1 MKPFS
6 FYHWLSVFLCLPL
19 AGHAQHNGSTLACR
33 YSITPEQALQLVHCT
48 AEQAKEP
55 ERPCDSWQALAA
67 ILSGQIPTDTLLNTP
82 LLFGTT
88 PAAAADQPGQAVG
101 WYVVAAVAGDSLLM
115 QVYSVSNLSVFVRDN
130 SRALEVVVYDER
142 VQPVSQ
148 AQVWLGDR
156 PLRYWPDTR
165 SYWLP
170 RCRAGGLLR
179 VEARGEMI
187 LQEVKEISVW
197 SFSKRRRVH
206 RKARMMQHPVGRVV
220 YKSSFRLKNAVAA
233 PFSSRARWAL
243 QNMRDS
249 DLRQRMRQ
257 KGLYGYVLFSK
268 PRYLPG
274 DTLRVT
280 AYAANRKGK
289 PRSGPVRFYVQG
301 NGKKYF
307 KTVLKPWKMG
317 HFLVEKPLKDTLVLD
332 KDYYVVLY
340 EPRKI
345 KRRLRKAGFHAE
357 DFRTLKG
364 EFRYEDYQLNSVT
377 YNMSTQPA
385 YASADSAWIAL
396 NATDSNGEHVPA
408 IRAQLTAT
416 VTSVGALRDTAVWI
430 PDTLW
435 HAQTLLREDGETRIA
450 IPPAAWPAADVYVRV
465 SGDFFNHAGEMQH
478 QELSFWVRST
488 HPLTQGQ
495 PQPILQCFA
504 AQDNLLEGKWLY
516 PDVTTPDTALL
527 HYWHYGNRQSV
538 RHLRLPFKDTLPP
551 DVWKAELRSG
561 AQTSVYRHT
570 PSRAFARF
578 TTKSDTVMLLLDN
591 PAREYIRYTLW
602 EDGRVLMDGSTG
614 DSVWV
619 WSAFRPQHQYRFCYT
634 VHNKEAQEERYQC
647 NSYHFTPH
655 ALRVHVHAPAQ
666 VKPGAVGQ
674 VRIAVEDSRGRR
686 VPDVHLSAAGINA
699 RFGADELPFTAPL
712 VKGGIWR
719 TSFANGH
726 FKTTP
731 LTASRTKRGV
741 SISKMH
747 PDSSKGWYKRLSLDT
762 ILYYQL
768 RHEPNADRA
777 FLHCR
782 PFYQQEQTDTA
793 AFPQFSPFVVKNGE
807 QQTVHLIFCNKQL
820 CYSSAVSTPP
830 PYSFYGMEGSNEIVL
845 RTASAQYTLQ
855 KVSLRKGEKCH
866 FSIEERPDS
875 FAWRVRAGDQE
886 WPIVRKPCPDTLDS
900 FERQILGQ
908 SLLLWQPL
916 PHQKGEHLFWQ
927 GPRRVQWA
935 GNTRNDLQVVG
946 PFSKTEDLIS
956 FFRPGDFFTQFQ
968 FEPGFR
974 YELIPGRERLYADDA
989 WDGYVKKLPKTVRG
1003 QHPGQLALR
1012 LSDLIPMK
1020 KTREYEAKIRAF
1032 VPVGKDQSGKAALQV
1047 QTTLPRDTVIKA
1059 ILLRTALYAGKTG
1072 ATSGAFSFKD
1082 TIFGPFN
1089 PSVRR
1094 WEGLIPGLYDL
1105 YFYTPDD
1112 YVAQVAVLLKKDTTL
1127 CIQLGRLSF
1136 QKADTGKRLGDRIRL
1151 DSVEVIRK
1159 TGEWSRFSQHIYLP
1173 GSTLLTGRV
1182 SDGGEALIG
1191 ASVKVLQNGI
1201 FIKGGIT
1208 DVDGRFQITVLPG
1221 IYDVDIAYTG
1231 YATQRITGMVLRR
1244 HLREEM
1250 EIVMSATTLLKEV
1263 LILGHAV
1270 PLVERDMVLAGSTLS
1285 EVTTYRTTLEPAY
1298 LYDRFEETDADSP
1311 KDKKPDDPT
1320 AGMAP
1325 EPVAVR
1331 RRFDDSAYWQPGLL
1345 TDQNGEAAFS
1355 VHFPDDITAWRSV
1368 ALGMDR
1374 RRRGGAGTGLTRTFM
1389 PLSAQ
1394 LALPRFAVAG
1404 DRFEAGGLAQH
1415 RGADSVRVQTA
1426 FFQNDRLLQQNL
1438 AFLRNARTEYA
1449 SVEVPADA
1457 DSVRLRYEIRAPQEA
1472 DAEERSIAILR
1483 AGTERVEGDFWII
1496 ERDTEWVFT
1505 PKAGQGPVTLRVL
1518 KSGFEVLAEDLR
1530 YLAGYPYGCN
1540 EQTASRLIAL
1550 LLAQKIGRQWP
1561 ARAFPRAEEAVA
1573 LCLKRLEA
1581 AQNADGSWG
1590 WWAKDRT
1597 EHWMTLYVL
1606 RALCFAQ
1613 QEGHSTEALHRGL
1626 VWVRGQLDG
1635 FRLSDRTAALSL
1647 LRSCGVAVEC
1657 VPYLK
1662 NARPGKGAT
1671 LNDRLAWIQLLQLC
1685 GQATAQDSLLTL
1697 LTPTQTGALFCGTE
1711 NNDWY
1716 DRRAMNTLLAYD
1728 IAVAAGW
1735 DDIAKRIR
1743 RYWWQSRTILRR
1755 NTIETA
1761 QIVLRLLP
1769 HVSTGEKGTLW
1780 VNHASGIT
1788 TDADL
1793 RFPDNAPLH
1802 LQAKGGSFW
1811 AISATQRRFDPDPP
1825 PVSNHFSIQSAFF
1838 QRGQPCK
1845 TGILQRAEAAVMEIR
1860 VAVAAASEYVMLEV
1874 PIPAGCTYLDK
1885 NVSSASAVTHTE
1897 FFRDRAVLFFRSLP
1911 TGTHTFKISL
1921 QPRFTGNFT
1930 RNPARMEQMYFPV
1943 FYGCNRLEKVEIK
1956 SN

>member
-1 MKPFS
+1 M
-6 FYHWLSVFLCLPL
+6 CLPFT
-19 AGHAQHNGSTLACR
+19 GHAQHQGSTLAYR
-33 YSITPEQALQLVHCT
+33 YAITKEQALQLALCSTKHET
-48 AEQAKEP
+48 RP
-55 ERPCDSWQALAA
+55 EHPCDEWQKIAA
-67 ILSGQIPTDTLLNTP
+67 TLSGQVPGDTLLNIP
-82 LLFGTT
+82 LLFGAAH
-88 PAAAADQPGQAVG
+88 AAAVEQPGQAVG
-101 WYVVAAVAGDSLLM
+101 WYVVAAVVQDSLLM
-115 QVYSVSNLSVFVRDN
+115 QMYSVSNLSVFVRDN

-142 VQPVSQ
+142 VQPVSE

-156 PLRYWPDTR
+156 PLRYRADTR

-170 RCRAGGLLR
+170 RCRTGGVLR
-179 VEARGEMI
+179 VEARGEMV
-187 LQEVKEISVW
+187 LQEVKETSAW
-197 SFSKRRRVH
+197 SFSKRRRAH
-206 RKARMMQHPVGRVV
+206 RKTRMMQHRVGRIV
-220 YKSSFRLKNAVAA
+220 YKNSFRLKNAIAA

-243 QNMRDS
+243 QNMRHS
-249 DLRQRMRQ
+249 NVRQRMIN

-289 PRSGPVRFYVQG
+289 PQSGPVCFYIQG

-307 KTVLKPWKMG
+307 KTLLKPQQTG

-345 KRRLRKAGFHAE
+345 KHRLRKAGYDAE

-377 YNMSTQPA
+377 CNMSTQPA
-385 YASADSAWIAL
+385 YAPTDSVWIAL
-396 NATDSNGEHVPA
+396 NVTDANGERVPA
-408 IRAQLTAT
+408 IRVRLTAT

-435 HAQTLLREDGETRIA
+435 RTQTLLREDGETRIA
-450 IPPAAWPAADVYVRV
+450 IPPVAWPAADVYVRV
-465 SGDFFNHAGEMQH
+465 SGDFFTHAGEMQH
-478 QELSFWVRST
+478 QELGFWVRST
-488 HPLTQGQ
+488 HPLTPGQ
-495 PQPILQCFA
+495 PGPILQWSA
-504 AQDNLLEGKWLY
+504 VQTNVLEGKWMY
-516 PDVTTPDTALL
+516 PDAATPDTALL

-538 RHLRLPFKDTLPP
+538 RHLRLPFRDTLPP
-551 DVWKAELRSG
+551 HVWKAELRSG
-561 AQTSVYRHT
+561 MQTSVYRHA
-570 PSRAFARF
+570 PARAFARF

-591 PAREYIRYTLW
+591 PAQEYIRYTLW
-602 EDGRVLMDGSTG
+602 QDGRVLLDGSTS
-614 DSVWV
+614 DSVWI

-634 VHNKEAQEERYQC
+634 LHNKEAQEERYQC
-647 NSYHFTPH
+647 DSYHFTPH
-655 ALRVHVHAPAQ
+655 ALRVRVSAPAQ
-666 VKPGAVGQ
+666 VKPGAIGQ
-674 VRIAVEDSRGRR
+674 VHIAVEDSRGRR
-686 VPDVHLSAAGINA
+686 VPDVHLSATGINA
-699 RFGADELPFTAPL
+699 RFGADELPLTAPL
-712 VKGGIWR
+712 VKSGVWR

-726 FKTTP
+726 FKITP
-731 LTASRTKRGV
+731 LTSSRTKGGV

-747 PDSSKGWYKRLSLDT
+747 PDSNKGWYKRLSLDT

-768 RHEPNADRA
+768 RHEPTADRA

-782 PFYQQEQTDTA
+782 PFYGQEQTDSA
-793 AFPQFSPFVVKNGE
+793 AFPQFSPFVIENGE
-807 QQTVHLIFCNKQL
+807 QQAVHLIFCNKQL

-830 PYSFYGMEGSNEIVL
+830 PYSFYGMAGSNEIVL

-855 KVSLRKGEKCH
+855 HVSLHKGEKCH
-866 FSIEERPDS
+866 FSIEERSDIP
-875 FAWRVRAGDQE
+875 AWRVRAGDQE
-886 WPIVRKPCPDTLDS
+886 WPIARKSCPDTLDS
-900 FERQILGQ
+900 FERQLLGQ

-916 PHQKGEHLFWQ
+916 PHQKGDHLFWQ

-935 GNTRNDLQVVG
+935 GNTRNNLQIVG
-946 PFSKTEDLIS
+946 PFSKNEDLIS
-956 FFRPGDFFTQFQ
+956 FLRPGDFFTQFQ

-974 YELIPGRERLYADDA
+974 HELIPGRERLYADEA
-989 WDGYVKKLPKTVRG
+989 WDSYLGKLPKTVRG
-1003 QHPGQLALR
+1003 QNPGQLALR

-1032 VPVGKDQSGKAALQV
+1032 VPVGKDESGKAALQV

-1059 ILLRTALYAGKTG
+1059 IFLRTALYGEKTG
-1072 ATSGAFSFKD
+1072 ATSGAFLFKD
-1082 TIFGPFN
+1082 TILGPFN

-1127 CIQLGRLSF
+1127 CIQLARLSF
-1136 QKADTGKRLGDRIRL
+1136 QKAGTGKRLGDRIRL
-1151 DSVEVIRK
+1151 DSVEVIQK
-1159 TGEWSRFSQHIYLP
+1159 TGEWSRFSQHITLP

-1182 SDGGEALIG
+1182 SGGGEALIG
-1191 ASVKVLQNGI
+1191 ATVKVLQNGT

-1208 DVDGRFQITVLPG
+1208 DLDGRFQIMVLPG
-1221 IYDVDIAYTG
+1221 IYDVVISYTG
-1231 YATQRITGMVLRR
+1231 YATQRITGIVLRR

-1250 EIVMSATTLLKEV
+1250 EIAMSATTLLNEV

-1270 PLVERDMVLAGSTLS
+1270 PLVERDMVSTGSTLS
-1285 EVTTYRTTLEPAY
+1285 GVTPYRTTLEPVY
-1298 LYDRFEETDADSP
+1298 LYDRFQETDTVSIRDEKQEETIGSTVP
-1311 KDKKPDDPT
+1311 Q
-1320 AGMAP
+1320 
-1325 EPVAVR
+1325 PVAVR
-1331 RRFDDSAYWQPGLL
+1331 RRFNDSAYWQPELL

-1368 ALGMDR
+1368 AVGMDR
-1374 RRRGGAGTGLTRTFM
+1374 RRRGGAGTDLTRTFM

-1404 DRFEAGGLAQH
+1404 DRFEAGGFVQY

-1426 FFQNDRLLQQNL
+1426 FFQNDHLLQQNS
-1438 AFLRNARTEYA
+1438 AFVRTALTESA
-1449 SVEVPADA
+1449 SVQVPSDA
-1457 DSVRLRYEIRAPQEA
+1457 DSLQLRYEIRAPQEA

-1518 KSGFEVLAEDLR
+1518 KSGLDVLAEDLR
-1530 YLAGYPYGCN
+1530 YLADYPYGCN
-1540 EQTASRLIAL
+1540 EQTASRLTAL

-1561 ARAFPRAEEAVA
+1561 AKALPRAEKEVA

-1581 AQNADGSWG
+1581 AQNTDGSWG

-1606 RALCFAQ
+1606 RALCLAQ
-1613 QEGHSTEALHRGL
+1613 QEGHSTGALHRGV
-1626 VWVRGQLDG
+1626 VWVRGQLNG
-1635 FRLSDRTAALSL
+1635 FRLSDRTDALLL

-1657 VPYLK
+1657 TPYLK
-1662 NARPGKGAT
+1662 DARPGKGAT

-1685 GQATAQDSLLTL
+1685 GQATAQDSLLAL
-1697 LTPTQTGALFCGTE
+1697 LTPTQTGGLFCGTE
-1711 NNDWY
+1711 NNNWY

-1728 IAVAAGW
+1728 IAAAAGW
-1735 DDIAKRIR
+1735 DDITRRIR

-1755 NTIETA
+1755 NTVETA

-1769 HVSTGEKGTLW
+1769 HVSTGEKGALW
-1780 VNHASGIT
+1780 VNQTSGVA

-1802 LQAKGGSFW
+1802 LQAKEGSFW
-1811 AISATQRRFDPDPP
+1811 AISATQRRFDPDPS
-1825 PVSNHFSIQSAFF
+1825 PVSNYFSIQSAFF
-1838 QRGQPCK
+1838 QRGQECK
-1845 TGILQRAEAAVMEIR
+1845 TGILQRAEAAVMEVR
-1860 VAVAAASEYVMLEV
+1860 VAVAAASEFVMLEV

-1885 NVSSASAVTHTE
+1885 TVLSASAVTHTE